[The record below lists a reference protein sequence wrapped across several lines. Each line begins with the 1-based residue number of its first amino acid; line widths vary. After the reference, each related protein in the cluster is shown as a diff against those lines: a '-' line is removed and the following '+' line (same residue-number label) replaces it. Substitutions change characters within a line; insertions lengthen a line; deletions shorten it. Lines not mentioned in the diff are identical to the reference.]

1 MNGMKFFNDKNLVH
15 YEGELG
21 VFDYDPREFEIK
33 EFYDGTK
40 CLRYCGN
47 GKSVDLPDGC
57 IDTSCMFSDC
67 KLPEGFSLG
76 KHFNTSKVTSMRGM
90 FCECELPRD
99 FSLGEHF
106 NTSKVVDM
114 SSMFGECKL
123 PKGFSLGKYFDTSN
137 VTDMSYMFAQCT
149 LSGGFSLGEHFDTSN
164 VAYMC
169 HMFYGCELPKG
180 FSLGE
185 YFNTSNITSMSDMFY
200 GCELP
205 EGFSL
210 GEHFAIDRG
219 TDVTRM
225 FDNCKYKGVDAYD
238 YFETQDAEEIIT
250 KLRKYKKSEDIVVD
264 NELTALMLSVSEEL
278 QISTSAV
285 QRMMKSYL
293 KSLVNK

>member
-1 MNGMKFFNDKNLVH
+1 MSHVLW
-15 YEGELG
+15 
-21 VFDYDPREFEIK
+21 
-33 EFYDGTK
+33 
-40 CLRYCGN
+40 LR
-47 GKSVDLPDGC
+47 
-57 IDTSCMFSDC
+57 IT
-67 KLPEGFSLG
+67 
-76 KHFNTSKVTSMRGM
+76 
-90 FCECELPRD
+90 
-99 FSLGEHF
+99 
-106 NTSKVVDM
+106 
-114 SSMFGECKL
+114 
-123 PKGFSLGKYFDTSN
+123 KGFL
-137 VTDMSYMFAQCT
+137 
-149 LSGGFSLGEHFDTSN
+149 LR
-164 VAYMC
+164 
-169 HMFYGCELPKG
+169 
-180 FSLGE
+180 E